1 MIRQLKKNE
10 EIPYNLLLLADETVA
25 AINRYINDSEI
36 FIFEKDNKTLAVYAL
51 QKISDD
57 TIEIKNIAVDTKHQ
71 RQGIGTLL
79 LRDAISRA
87 KAKGFKTIVIGTG
100 DIAIKQ
106 LNLYQKKGF
115 EIFDVKKGFYLDN
128 YPEPIYEN
136 GVQLKDMEK
145 ERTDLGIYYLIKR
158 IKIK

>member
-10 EIPYNLLLLADETVA
+10 EIPYNLLLLADETIE

-36 FIFEKDNKTLAVYAL
+36 FIFEKDNETIAIYVL

-71 RQGIGTLL
+71 GRGIGKLL

-87 KAKGFKTIVIGTG
+87 KAKGFKTIIIGTG
-100 DIAIKQ
+100 DIATKQ
-106 LNLYQKKGF
+106 LHLYQKEGF
-115 EIFDVKKGFYLDN
+115 EIFGLKKGFYTDN
-128 YPEPIYEN
+128 YPNPIYEN
-136 GVQLKDMEK
+136 GVQLKDMVMLKK
-145 ERTDLGIYYLIKR
+145 ELM
-158 IKIK
+158 

>member
-1 MIRQLKKNE
+1 MIRQLQKNE
-10 EIPYNLLLLADETVA
+10 EIPYNLLLLADETIE

-36 FIFEKDNKTLAVYAL
+36 YIFENDNETIAVYAL

-71 RQGIGTLL
+71 GQGIGKLL

-106 LNLYQKKGF
+106 LYLYQKEGF
-115 EIFDVKKGFYLDN
+115 EIFDIKKSFYLDN
-128 YPEPIYEN
+128 YPNPIYEN
-136 GVQLKDMEK
+136 GIQLKDMVMLKK
-145 ERTDLGIYYLIKR
+145 ELI
-158 IKIK
+158 

>member
-1 MIRQLKKNE
+1 MIRQLQKDE
-10 EIPYNLLLLADETVA
+10 EIPYNLLLLADETIE

-36 FIFEKDNKTLAVYAL
+36 FIFEKDNETIAIYVL
-51 QKISDD
+51 QKISND

-71 RQGIGTLL
+71 GQGIGTLL

-106 LNLYQKKGF
+106 LYLYQKEGF
-115 EIFDVKKGFYLDN
+115 EIFDIKKSFYLDN
-128 YPEPIYEN
+128 YPNPIYEN
-136 GVQLKDMEK
+136 GVQLKDMVMLK
-145 ERTDLGIYYLIKR
+145 IDLI
-158 IKIK
+158 

>member
-1 MIRQLKKNE
+1 MIRQLQKDE
-10 EIPYNLLLLADETVA
+10 EIPYNLLLLADETIE

-71 RQGIGTLL
+71 GQGIGKLL

-87 KAKGFKTIVIGTG
+87 KTKGFKTIVIGTG

-106 LNLYQKKGF
+106 LHLYQKEGF
-115 EIFDVKKGFYLDN
+115 EIFDIKKSFYLDN
-128 YPEPIYEN
+128 YPNPIYEN
-136 GVQLKDMEK
+136 GVQLKDMVMLKK
-145 ERTDLGIYYLIKR
+145 ELI
-158 IKIK
+158 

>member
-1 MIRQLKKNE
+1 MIRQLQKNE
-10 EIPYNLLLLADETVA
+10 EIPYNLLLLADETIE

-36 FIFEKDNKTLAVYAL
+36 FIFEKDNKTFAVYVL

-71 RQGIGTLL
+71 GQGIGKLL

-87 KAKGFKTIVIGTG
+87 KAKGFKTIIIGTG

-106 LNLYQKKGF
+106 LHLYQKVGF

-136 GVQLKDMEK
+136 GIQLKDMVMLKK
-145 ERTDLGIYYLIKR
+145 ELI
-158 IKIK
+158 